1 MKILVTGG
9 AGFIGSHV
17 TKKLV
22 EKGHDV
28 VILDNFNP
36 YYNPRLKEARISVF
50 LKNAPVKVERID
62 ITNLSSLKSLF
73 ARENFDR
80 VCHLAAQAG
89 VRYSLEHP
97 EVYEESNVKGFL
109 NILECVRHYGKPP
122 LVYASTSSVYGANT
136 KLPFAEDDR
145 VDMPISLYAATK
157 RANELMA
164 FNYHHL
170 FGIKATALRFFT
182 VYGPWGR
189 PDMALF
195 LFASAIG
202 KDQPIKLFNGGEM
215 KRDFTY
221 VTDIADGVVAA
232 LEKPFDYEI
241 FNLAR
246 GEQQQLMDYVA
257 ALEKHLGKTAKKEML
272 PMQAGDVPATEADIS
287 KAKRFLGYDPK
298 VSIDEGIGNFVEW
311 YQEYKVVLKLDQLT

>member
-17 TKKLV
+17 TKKLI
-22 EKGHDV
+22 KQGRDV
-28 VILDNFNP
+28 VLLDNFNP
-36 YYNPRLKEARISVF
+36 YYSPRLKEARISIF
-50 LKNAPVKVERID
+50 LKNLPAKIEHID
-62 ITNLSSLKSLF
+62 ITNIESLRALF
-73 ARENFDR
+73 AKEKFDR

-97 EVYEESNVKGFL
+97 EVYVESNVKGFL
-109 NILECVRHYGKPP
+109 NILECIRHFGKPP

-136 KLPFAEDDR
+136 KLPFSEEDR
-145 VDMPISLYAATK
+145 VNKPISLYAATK

-170 FGIKATALRFFT
+170 FGIKATGLRFFT

-195 LFASAIG
+195 LFASAIE
-202 KDQPIKLFNGGEM
+202 KDEPIKLFNGGNM

-232 LEKPFDYEI
+232 LENPFEYEI
-241 FNLAR
+241 INLAR
-246 GEQQQLMDYVA
+246 GEQQQLTDYVA
-257 ALEKHLGKTAKKEML
+257 ALERHIGKVAKKEML
-272 PMQAGDVPATEADIS
+272 PMQAGDVPATSADIS
-287 KAKRFLGYDPK
+287 KAKRLLWYNPK
-298 VSIDEGIGNFVEW
+298 VSIDEGIKNFVDW
-311 YQEYKVVLKLDQLT
+311 YEEYKEKLKLNDL